1 MNYHPKLA
9 RPTTCSLAVL
19 LCALSSPLT
28 ADAQTSGA
36 LRGTVVDEDGQPI
49 GDMEILAEP
58 TERGGIMRPRKG
70 KTKDDGGF
78 TLANLQT
85 GRYVLTFKKEGY
97 KEAQQEVD
105 VRMGESNRLGE
116 IVVPKLPDDWVDP
129 GAQAHF
135 NTAMDAVRAEDYQ
148 AALNGLEK
156 VVEQAPGFPEV
167 HYNLGFVN
175 EKLGNTDK
183 AREHFQAALE
193 LRPEYFEANQ
203 AMGDYYVR
211 QQDWSQAAAYLKK
224 ATEGRPDAVPAQY
237 NYGAVT
243 MNMGDMTSAR
253 AAFEKVL
260 ELDPGWALA
269 HYQLGMISVSE
280 TKNEE
285 AIAHLEKYLEL
296 DPEGAQAAA
305 ARGIVETLEKQSP
318 EDPG

>member
-9 RPTTCSLAVL
+9 RLSTCSLAVL
-19 LCALSSPLT
+19 LCALFSAPT

-36 LRGTVVDEDGQPI
+36 LRGTVVDDEGQPVP
-49 GDMEILAEP
+49 DMEILAEP
-58 TERGGIMRPRKG
+58 AERGGRMRPRKG
-70 KTKDDGGF
+70 KTKDGGGF
-78 TLANLQT
+78 TLANLRP
-85 GRYVLTFKKEGY
+85 GRYVLTFQKEGY
-97 KEAQQEVD
+97 QKIQQEVS
-105 VRMGESNRLGE
+105 VTMGESNRLGE

-148 AALNGLEK
+148 AALKGLEK
-156 VVEQAPGFPEV
+156 VAELAPGFPEV

-175 EKLGNTDK
+175 EKLGNTDT
-183 AREHFQAALE
+183 AREHYRAALE
-193 LRPEYFEANQ
+193 LRPGYFEANQ
-203 AMGDYYVR
+203 AMGDHYIK
-211 QQDWSQAAAYLKK
+211 QQDWSRAAEYLKT
-224 ATEGRPDAVPAQY
+224 ATEGRPDEVPAQY

-243 MNMGDMTSAR
+243 MNMGDMNSAR

-269 HYQLGMISVSE
+269 HYQLGMISAGE

-285 AIAHLEKYLEL
+285 AITHLEKYLEL

-305 ARGIVETLEKQSP
+305 ARGIVETLKKQTP
-318 EDPG
+318 EVPG

>member
-1 MNYHPKLA
+1 
-9 RPTTCSLAVL
+9 
-19 LCALSSPLT
+19 
-28 ADAQTSGA
+28 
-36 LRGTVVDEDGQPI
+36 
-49 GDMEILAEP
+49 
-58 TERGGIMRPRKG
+58 MRPRKG
-70 KTKDDGGF
+70 KTKDDGNF
-78 TLANLQT
+78 TVANLRP
-85 GRYVLTFKKEGY
+85 GRYMLTFQKEGY
-97 KEAQQEVD
+97 QRTKQEVS
-105 VRMGESNRLGE
+105 VIMGESIRLGE
-116 IVVPKLPDDWVDP
+116 IEVPNLPDDWVDP

-148 AALNGLEK
+148 AAALKGLEK
-156 VVEQAPGFPEV
+156 VVELAPGFPEV

-183 AREHFQAALE
+183 AREQYQTALE
-193 LRPEYFEANQ
+193 LRPGYFEANQ
-203 AMGDYYVR
+203 AMGDSYIK
-211 QQDWSQAAAYLKK
+211 QQDWSQAAEYLKK
-224 ATEGRPDAVPAQY
+224 ATEGRPDEVPAQY

-243 MNMGDMTSAR
+243 MNRGDMTLAR

-305 ARGIVETLEKQSP
+305 ARGIMETLKKATP
-318 EDPG
+318 EDPS